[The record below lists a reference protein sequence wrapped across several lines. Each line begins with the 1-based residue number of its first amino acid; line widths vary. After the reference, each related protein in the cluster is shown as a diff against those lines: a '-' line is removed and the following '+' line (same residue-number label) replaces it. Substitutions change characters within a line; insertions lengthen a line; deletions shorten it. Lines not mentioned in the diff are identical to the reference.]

1 VPSFPQLEV
10 IFMTRRW
17 IPNVLT
23 VINLFA
29 GLVAT
34 ILSLVDQWALAVALV
49 FGAALF
55 DSIDGRVAR
64 RLNIASEFGKQLDSL
79 ADLVSFGVAP
89 ALIAYQL
96 NFANIGWSGYLLATV
111 FPICGALRLARFNV
125 SSVKGHFVGLPIT
138 VAGPLL
144 AAFAYFAPA
153 LSETAEAI
161 VLLVLSGLMVSTLK
175 VPKL

>member
-1 VPSFPQLEV
+1 MP
-10 IFMTRRW
+10 RRW

-29 GLVAT
+29 GLVA
-34 ILSLVDQWALAVALV
+34 IMLSLVDQWALAVALV

-64 RLNIASEFGKQLDSL
+64 RLNVASDFGKQLDSL

-96 NFANIGWSGYLLATV
+96 NFANIGWSGFILATV
-111 FPICGALRLARFNV
+111 FPICGALRLARFNI
-125 SSVKGHFVGLPIT
+125 SSIRGHFIGLPIT
-138 VAGPLL
+138 IAGPVL
-144 AAFAYFAPA
+144 AGVAYFGPM
-153 LSETAEAI
+153 LPETAEA
-161 VLLVLSGLMVSTLK
+161 VLLLVLSGLMVSTVK

>member
-1 VPSFPQLEV
+1 MP
-10 IFMTRRW
+10 RRW

-29 GLVAT
+29 GLVA
-34 ILSLVDQWALAVALV
+34 IMLSLVDQWALAVVLV

-55 DSIDGRVAR
+55 DSIDGRIAR

-96 NFANIGWSGYLLATV
+96 NFAAIGWSGYILATV
-111 FPICGALRLARFNV
+111 FPICGAIRLARFNV
-125 SSVKGHFVGLPIT
+125 SGVRGHFVGLPIT
-138 VAGPLL
+138 VAGPAL
-144 AAFAYFAPA
+144 AGFAYFGPL

-161 VLLVLSGLMVSTLK
+161 ILLVLSWLMVSTVK
-175 VPKL
+175 IPKLWGGR

>member
-1 VPSFPQLEV
+1 MP
-10 IFMTRRW
+10 RRW

-29 GLVAT
+29 GLVA
-34 ILSLVDQWALAVALV
+34 IMLSLVDQWALAVTLV

-55 DSIDGRVAR
+55 DSLDGRVAR
-64 RLNIASEFGKQLDSL
+64 RLNVASEFGKQLDSL

-96 NFANIGWSGYLLATV
+96 NFANIGWGGYILATV
-111 FPICGALRLARFNV
+111 FPICGALRLARFNI
-125 SSVKGHFVGLPIT
+125 STIRGHFVGLPIT
-138 VAGPLL
+138 VAGPVL
-144 AAFAYFAPA
+144 AACAYLAPA
-153 LSETAEAI
+153 QSETVEAI
-161 VLLVLSGLMVSTLK
+161 ILLVLSVLMVSKVK